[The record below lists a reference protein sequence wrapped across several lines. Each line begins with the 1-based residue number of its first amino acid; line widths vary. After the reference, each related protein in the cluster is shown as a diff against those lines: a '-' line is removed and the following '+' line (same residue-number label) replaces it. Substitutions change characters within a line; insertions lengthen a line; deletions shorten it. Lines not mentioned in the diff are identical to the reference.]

1 MCFYIKILVE
11 IHFYIQKWRI
21 YVMKIIKPSKINRS
35 IIGFSINISY
45 ITSDEI
51 KNKSE
56 NYKSIIDTLRD
67 IDFGVNNIEIVEKEL
82 LEYFKT
88 GFTIGIIFCE
98 DKETKNV
105 YINEMFI
112 NDPNHFWFNE
122 LFKTM
127 TFEYTNCHCF
137 VSNNKSCKLY
147 IGFYDQSKIIK
158 VL

>member
-1 MCFYIKILVE
+1 
-11 IHFYIQKWRI
+11 
-21 YVMKIIKPSKINRS
+21 MKRIKPSKINRS

-45 ITSDEI
+45 ITADEI

-56 NYKSIIDTLRD
+56 NYKSIIDTLID
-67 IDFGVNNIEIVEKEL
+67 LDFGVNNIKTVEKEL

-112 NDPNHFWFNE
+112 SDPNHFWFNE
-122 LFKTM
+122 IFKTM

-147 IGFYDQSKIIK
+147 IGFYEQSKIIK